1 MLRPMGDVGGVGAGG
16 GGDRGAEGYL
26 HPTTRQ
32 LCFGGCE
39 WRLVW
44 SRFRQGEIGYARVC
58 GEVVGGV
65 FCGVFLI
72 TFDHK
77 TSC

>member
-1 MLRPMGDVGGVGAGG
+1 VTSKGLGRGG
-16 GGDRGAEGYL
+16 GEGDRGAEGYL